1 MIING
6 DEDMKKLSLVLIF
19 CLLLTVGNA
28 QAESLFSLNASQTSN
43 YIEPKPLFGS
53 VRARGVGDLVTII
66 VNEAPTI
73 SDKGTYQTGKKS
85 SLMENIASTVNNV
98 FDLSVKEG
106 FDGMNGSIDVSGSTT
121 VARQM
126 GFKDNIA
133 VQVVQVLPNGNLLVQ
148 GKKTLVQANERMDF
162 MVSGIVDP
170 RWINQYGQ
178 VNSKNVA
185 NLQFASSGAGTV
197 SRGQNEG
204 FFTRFFRYI
213 F

>member
-19 CLLLTVGNA
+19 CLFFTVGNA

-53 VRARGVGDLVTII
+53 VRARGVGDLVTIV

-121 VARQM
+121 MARQM